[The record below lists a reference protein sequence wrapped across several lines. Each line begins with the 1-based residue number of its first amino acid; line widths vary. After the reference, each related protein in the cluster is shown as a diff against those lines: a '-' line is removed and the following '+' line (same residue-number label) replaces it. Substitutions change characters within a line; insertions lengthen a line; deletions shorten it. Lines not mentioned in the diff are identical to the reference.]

1 MTLNNAFILSRLYL
15 WRFNALL
22 PVSWAYYFELCLRHW
37 IISLSLWSLLTKVRA
52 AAYKDLVQHW
62 LDICHCNLQLKQKK
76 LKQIPTS
83 VTANYY
89 NNILNI
95 DDEWRNKTEPK
106 GTRQT
111 PQKYW
116 LVYLNLCQSYV
127 LNVPIMSES
136 EKTTIQQVLAR
147 FATKREVELFPDA
160 SLLFLPGTCV
170 EWIAAVFRRVYESSS
185 QKEQGRRKLQKEPIR
200 KWWNN
205 PLDVTVFLPWLWP
218 HLIYLGH
225 FVIVL
230 KYYSLPCSYSE

>member
-1 MTLNNAFILSRLYL
+1 MPCCLYHGFTTLNCVWGIELSAWVCDHFSRKCARPLINILCSTASTL
-15 WRFNALL
+15 
-22 PVSWAYYFELCLRHW
+22 
-37 IISLSLWSLLTKVRA
+37 
-52 AAYKDLVQHW
+52 
-62 LDICHCNLQLKQKK
+62 CHCNLQLKQKK

-116 LVYLNLCQSYV
+116 LVYLNLCQSYA

-147 FATKREVELFPDA
+147 IATKREELFPDA

-170 EWIAAVFRRVYESSS
+170 EWIAAVFRRVYVSSS

-205 PLDVTVFLPWLWP
+205 PPDVTVFLPWLWP

-225 FVIVL
+225 FFIVL